1 MAFELTSAQKGAL
14 ETGLDVSVIAGA
26 GSGKTR
32 MLVEKIL
39 KIIRDDFEL
48 SGRKEFDTHENNPLA
63 KILCITFTNKAADEL
78 TDRVYKSIFELH
90 ETSGGDLA
98 LQKFLADIMLNISD
112 LTISTMDS
120 FFSATLRKNAL
131 NFAIPSAYSICDG
144 GTSKLMFKEAVNE
157 VISSISSQSAKDG
170 YFGSLLNEFYSFY
183 KRRENIYEILSQML
197 SKSIYLTDSELK
209 TPPHAEFE
217 KRVKDRIENLEAV
230 CCAYLLNELR
240 RFRPFNDAMGFFEG
254 LVSSCGAG
262 FKPKPELERL
272 IELYSQSGA
281 GSARA
286 FFRHLA
292 SGMKVP
298 RYSKEAKCDKEEF
311 SVHKTALVEGR
322 DRIAQWFDFKS
333 EYAENIS
340 EFEYRFYASF
350 FEIYRHSKAEYEKRK
365 KAENMLDFQDVA
377 DLIASDDDTL
387 RSAGARYSH
396 ILIDEF
402 QDTNRL
408 QVGIVKAMRP
418 GPKLTIVGDAMQSI
432 YRFRNAQCALFGEL
446 SSEFAEGGGKIVRM
460 NDNFRSNNE
469 VLGFVNEFFEYLS
482 GERTEADEKLSDIGY
497 GPLKSSRPPKCAGP
511 SIEVGL
517 FEVVPAVQ
525 AAQAEKGTVEN
536 GMNGAAETEANVASE
551 NFTEITGV
559 NENKSAGG
567 KVNKTESDDGNRS
580 GNENASGNDKETGP
594 DEEEGAAA
602 GQYEFIARRI
612 LKLQKDGV
620 IDHFGEVMILM
631 SRMTHVEKLE
641 AELKKYGVGYY
652 LHKSRKFYSRNE
664 IFDVLNLVRFIASPD
679 DNLGIAGLLRS
690 PLFAVADGLVF
701 DIVSTY
707 REALKL
713 TIDRSY
719 GSIYEALKLFA
730 AGKLP
735 PVASL
740 ERDPAEKNRIC
751 FIYKSL
757 SDFVELAKQM
767 KPFELLYRV
776 MRELS
781 LDARY
786 EMNRAGLTAVN
797 NIKKLIAQLARESY
811 LSTDT
816 FHAFAETLENLIEME
831 FDEEESQETGD
842 TAKLVSIMTV
852 HQAKGLEKKVVIV
865 PELEAPLIRAGSIAI
880 SEDGFAAISPKPF
893 EGRDPLSLCEKYHG
907 CVNNYEKLQ
916 GLFERK
922 RLLYVAMTR
931 ACEKLILC
939 GAFKMKSFFTEEGGR
954 VNQYPPV
961 LAGSWLS
968 WIFNYL
974 DISRSNITAAGAR
987 NDGLL
992 MKAHKTDYI
1001 LWCVPPEAA
1010 LPEEKNEAAAKVIPE
1025 VILNDITY
1033 PKAASEFRPVITYS
1047 GLEKFIETASGN
1059 SLEITPEMFMKRHVH
1074 PKPPSRPAISPEI
1087 AGNAFHYAVGLII
1100 NCGKK
1105 TGDIELWQLE
1115 KSAAMASDHIASGL
1129 AIDASALSKRVFG
1142 MLKNLVRAAADNEDI
1157 KFIFN
1162 APGYKRRLEKKVGV
1176 SNDKFTLYG
1185 VCDMLMTGPEGQA
1198 VIVDFKT
1205 GDMSALLLK
1214 NRDKYLA
1221 QLDFYEYCVRRG
1233 VSGIQSVE
1241 KYIVFLNDGPS
1252 GVAAEL
1258 FQGLTKTAETELLR
1272 ECGLYSGA
1280 LEKEYLKL
1288 ISR

>member
-1 MAFELTSAQKGAL
+1 MAFELTAAQKGSL
-14 ETGLDVSVIAGA
+14 ETGVDVSVIAGA

-39 KIIRDDFEL
+39 KIIKDDFEL
-48 SGRKEFDTHENNPLA
+48 SGRREFDPYENNPLA

-78 TDRVYKSIFELH
+78 TDRVYKSISELH
-90 ETSGGDLA
+90 ETSCGDEA
-98 LQKFLADIMLNISD
+98 LKKFLADIMLNISD

-131 NFAIPSAYSICDG
+131 NFAIPTSYSICDG

-157 VISSISSQSAKDG
+157 VISAISSESTKDG

-183 KRRENIYEILSQML
+183 KRRENIYDILSQML
-197 SKSIYLTDSELK
+197 SKSIYLTDDELNM
-209 TPPHAEFE
+209 PPHPEFE
-217 KRVKDRIENLEAV
+217 KRVKERIDKLETV
-230 CCAYLLNELR
+230 CCSYLLNSLR
-240 RFRPFNDAMGFFEG
+240 SFGPFAAAMEFFEG
-254 LVSSCGAG
+254 LVLTCGAG
-262 FKPKPELERL
+262 FTSKPQLERL
-272 IELYSQSGA
+272 VELYHQDGA
-281 GSARA
+281 GAARA
-286 FFRHLA
+286 FFKHLS

-298 RYSKEAKCDKEEF
+298 RHSKEAKCDKEEF
-311 SVHKTALVEGR
+311 AAHKDALVEGR
-322 DRIAQWFDFKS
+322 DRIAKWFDLKS
-333 EYAENIS
+333 EYAETIS
-340 EFEYRFYASF
+340 EFEYRFYSNF
-350 FEIYRHSKAEYEKRK
+350 FEIYRRSKAEYEKRK
-365 KAENMLDFQDVA
+365 KTENMLDFQDVA
-377 DLIASDDDTL
+377 DLIASDADTL

-446 SSEFAEGGGKIVRM
+446 SAEFEAAGGKIVRM
-460 NDNFRSNNE
+460 NDNFRSNRE
-469 VLGFVNEFFEYLS
+469 VLGFVNDFFEYLS
-482 GERTEADEKLSDIGY
+482 GARTPGDEKLSDIGY
-497 GPLKSSRPPKCAGP
+497 GPLKSPKPPECAGP
-511 SIEVGL
+511 SIEIGL
-517 FEVVPAVQ
+517 FENAPAYQ
-525 AAQAEKGTVEN
+525 AA
-536 GMNGAAETEANVASE
+536 
-551 NFTEITGV
+551 
-559 NENKSAGG
+559 
-567 KVNKTESDDGNRS
+567 DGEDE
-580 GNENASGNDKETGP
+580 GNASGKGKETGA
-594 DEEEGAAA
+594 DEEEGPSA

-612 LKLQKDGV
+612 LKLLKDGV
-620 IDHFGEVMILM
+620 IDHYGEVMILM

-679 DNLGIAGLLRS
+679 EDLGLAGLLRS

-713 TIDRSY
+713 SGDRSN

-740 ERDPAEKNRIC
+740 ERNILEKKRIC
-751 FIYKSL
+751 FLYKSL
-757 SDFVELAKQM
+757 SEFIELSKKM

-797 NIKKLIAQLARESY
+797 NIKKLISQLARESY

-816 FHAFAETLENLIEME
+816 FHAFAEKLENLIDIE
-831 FDEEESQETGD
+831 FDEEESQDTGD
-842 TAKLVSIMTV
+842 TTKLVSIMTV

-865 PELEAPLIRAGSIAI
+865 PELEAPLIRGGNIAI

-893 EGRDPLSLCEKYHG
+893 EGREPLSLCEKYHE

-931 ACEKLILC
+931 ACEKLVLC
-939 GAFKMKSFFTEEGGR
+939 GSFKMKSFFDDDGRR

-961 LAGSWLS
+961 LGGSWLS
-968 WIFNYL
+968 WVFNYL
-974 DISRSNITAAGAR
+974 DISRSELEAAGAQ
-987 NDGLL
+987 NAGLL
-992 MKAHKTDYI
+992 MKDRESDYI
-1001 LWCVPPEAA
+1001 LWRVPPAVDM
-1010 LPEEKNEAAAKVIPE
+1010 PEVKTEAAAKAAPE

-1047 GLEKFIETASGN
+1047 GLEKFVETAAGK
-1059 SLEITPEMFMKRHVH
+1059 SLEITPEMFMKRHVL
-1074 PKPPSRPAISPEI
+1074 PKPPSSLAISPEI
-1087 AGNAFHYAVGLII
+1087 TGNAFHYAVGLII

-1105 TGDIELWQLE
+1105 TSEIELWELE
-1115 KSAAMASDHIASGL
+1115 KSAAMASDHVSFGL
-1129 AIDASALSKRVFG
+1129 GIDSAALSKRVFN
-1142 MLKNLVRAAADNEDI
+1142 MLKKLAVAAADNEDV

-1162 APGYKRRLEKKVGV
+1162 APGFKRRLEKKVGV
-1176 SNDKFTLYG
+1176 SNDKFTLCG
-1185 VCDMLMTGPEGQA
+1185 VCDMLMTGPGGQA

-1205 GDMSALLLK
+1205 GDMKALLLK
-1214 NRDKYLA
+1214 NRDKYRS

-1252 GVAAEL
+1252 GVSAEL
-1258 FQGLTKTAETELLR
+1258 FQGLTNHAEIELQKR
-1272 ECGLYSGA
+1272 CGGYSEE
-1280 LEKEYLKL
+1280 LEKEYLEM
-1288 ISR
+1288 ISRQ